1 MVRLIVI
8 AVAVF
13 LGIYLLARWYD
24 LGQASPNED
33 AVVSKGASKV
43 LILVPESVA
52 ILLFVLCSRISL
64 SASLTFSKLC
74 LIFNYL
80 FERGCLCSC
89 SL

>member
-33 AVVSKGASKV
+33 AVVSKGANKV
-43 LILVPESVA
+43 LILVPASVA
-52 ILLFVLCSRISL
+52 ILLLVLILSHLIISFVN
-64 SASLTFSKLC
+64 
-74 LIFNYL
+74 IFQTMFN
-80 FERGCLCSC
+80 F
-89 SL
+89 